1 MRFDEYFFYLCRMKR
16 EVELAVIDNNTLACI
31 GLRALLQELL
41 PEATVRVFSSFADL
55 MRDTPFGFVHYFV
68 SYSIYFQQVE
78 FFQQLGPRV
87 ILLVQNAEQLQ
98 RVHLPALNV
107 SLPEA
112 QFAGQI
118 MQLRQMGA
126 NHAAGSFHGPDYGTR
141 RMPHSPQ
148 LQPELSAREVEVLCL
163 MVKGLINKEIA
174 RQLNISPTTVIT
186 HRKNLQEKTGI
197 KSLSGLTVYAIL
209 NGYVRVEEI

>member
-1 MRFDEYFFYLCRMKR
+1 
-16 EVELAVIDNNTLACI
+16 
-31 GLRALLQELL
+31 
-41 PEATVRVFSSFADL
+41 
-55 MRDTPFGFVHYFV
+55 
-68 SYSIYFQQVE
+68 
-78 FFQQLGPRV
+78 
-87 ILLVQNAEQLQ
+87 
-98 RVHLPALNV
+98 
-107 SLPEA
+107 
-112 QFAGQI
+112 